1 MKSID
6 DACMSYRH
14 DFGLMC
20 DERQRELRYEAREW
34 LRAFHLEDHDL
45 RVIGDEYPV
54 IENVLWRYLLGA
66 NKIMMKSLGKEAEQK
81 WHDELMAYIKT
92 LPDDDD

>member
-14 DFGLMC
+14 DFGLMSE
-20 DERQRELRYEAREW
+20 DEKDKLRRDAREW
-34 LRAFHLEDHDL
+34 LRSFHLEDHDL
-45 RVIGDEYPV
+45 RIMGEDYPI

-66 NKIMMKSLGKEAEQK
+66 NKIMMRDLGKEAEQK

-92 LPDDDD
+92 LPDDED